1 MSSYNNGVYWTH
13 GNISNVEYGT
23 LILIMTAVELR
34 FNLWKRINS
43 RVGDFFG
50 RPLPTAY
57 VLSLPFIFWFW
68 LSLLLFVKFDANLL
82 VLRAFNFVGN
92 GLGTGHYLTWV
103 VIALVVTVWG
113 WDNILAGVLIVGLY
127 SALHEAFWYAFYF
140 VAYPGQ
146 FVQTF
151 PFYLPFVYLGACLSV
166 GYVLLAHHKSIPS
179 VPTRAI
185 LEMLA
190 LFIVIDAMWL
200 LAGFPVTISL
210 TTGGT
215 EYFTNLFV
223 NLIEDNS
230 WVVPAVPLVV
240 AGILRLRISLNLRK
254 RRAI

>member
-1 MSSYNNGVYWTH
+1 
-13 GNISNVEYGT
+13 
-23 LILIMTAVELR
+23 MTFVELR

-113 WDNILAGVLIVGLY
+113 WDNILAGVLVVGLY
-127 SALHEAFWYAFYF
+127 SALHEAFWYVFYF

-146 FVQTF
+146 FSVTF
-151 PFYLPFVYLGACLSV
+151 PFYLPFVYLGACLSI
-166 GYVLLAHHKSIPS
+166 GYVLLSHHRSIPS
-179 VPTRAI
+179 IPTKAI
-185 LEMLA
+185 LEMVA

-200 LAGFPVTISL
+200 VAGFPVTISL

-215 EYFTNLFV
+215 QYFLNLMV

-240 AGILRLRISLNLRK
+240 AGLSKFFASHTLINRK
-254 RRAI
+254 RTGALK